1 MMIMVIIVLIMIILI
16 MIMIMIILI
25 MIMTILIMIMIIL
38 IMMEVN
44 QYEGVAKM
52 LAHQPSF
59 HLCSRLKGVKVE

>member
-25 MIMTILIMIMIIL
+25 MIMIVL

-44 QYEGVAKM
+44 QYEGVAKT

-59 HLCSRLKGVKVE
+59 HLCSRLKGVKIK

>member
-16 MIMIMIILI
+16 MIMIV
-25 MIMTILIMIMIIL
+25 L